1 MSIEKATTTHSTTEQ
16 ARQQDI
22 LQQATIW
29 VARLWA
35 ENVSPA
41 DIAAC
46 NEWRNAEAEHEIVWQ
61 KLQMFDNKIKR
72 IANLSVRSNV
82 LNKQP
87 ISLARRQLLLQG
99 FVLTIGTGT
108 LYYGVPRSQLWQHY
122 TADYASN
129 IGETRTVILQDGTEI
144 ILNTNTAISFA
155 MNNTSRKVTLHY
167 GEVLITTAKDIK
179 PNNNIAKNSQP
190 RDFIVV
196 TQQGVVQAL
205 GTRFSVKQNAESTSV
220 AVFESAVLLKPNS
233 LASNQ
238 ASNQVNNQVNN
249 QANNKI
255 SVLRLAA
262 GQGTVFTENSIAPV
276 NTVNANSIAWSKG
289 KLVAE
294 RMRLADF
301 ADEISR
307 YRPGIVRCQ
316 TDVSDLRVTG
326 VFSLSDTDVALN
338 SLAKSLPISIR
349 YRTKYWVNIGAG

>member
-1 MSIEKATTTHSTTEQ
+1 MRMKIEKSTISQLNTEQ
-16 ARQQDI
+16 EKQQAI

-29 VARLWA
+29 VARLWS

-46 NEWRNAEAEHEIVWQ
+46 NQWRNANADHEIVWQ
-61 KLQMFDNKIKR
+61 KLQLFDNKIQDV
-72 IANLSVRSNV
+72 ANLAVPSEV

-87 ISLARRQLLLQG
+87 LSLARRQLLLQG
-99 FVLTIGTGT
+99 FVLTIGSAS
-108 LYYGVPRSQLWQHY
+108 LYYGASRSQLWQHY
-122 TADYASN
+122 AADYASN
-129 IGETRTVILQDGTEI
+129 IGETRTVILPDGSEV

-155 MNNTSRKVTLHY
+155 ANNTRRKVTLHY
-167 GEVLITTAKDIK
+167 GEVLITTAKDTK
-179 PNNNIAKNSQP
+179 PNKNMAKNSQP

-220 AVFESAVLLKPNS
+220 AVFESAVLLKPNKQVT
-233 LASNQ
+233 NQ
-238 ASNQVNNQVNN
+238 AKNQG
-249 QANNKI
+249 NNKI
-255 SVLRLAA
+255 SELRLAA
-262 GQGTVFTENSIAPV
+262 GQGTVFTTNSIAPV

-301 ADEISR
+301 ANEISR
-307 YRPGIVRCQ
+307 YRHGLVRCQ
-316 TDVSDLRVTG
+316 ANVGDLRVTG

-338 SLAKSLPISIR
+338 SLAKSLPINIR